1 MKRAIAAMR
10 RIFAKQAIAIL
21 CGILASA
28 LIVACTFAAT
38 ISWAKLQ
45 RSFQPDARGG
55 LGDPCGNPAVPLR
68 ARVDSQRGIGCRHA
82 LIHAGNFGPSL
93 FLS

>member
-10 RIFAKQAIAIL
+10 QNTAKQAIAIL
-21 CGILASA
+21 CGIFLSA
-28 LIVACTFAAT
+28 LIAACTFAAT

-55 LGDPCGNPAVPLR
+55 LGDSHGNPAVPLR
-68 ARVDSQRGIGCRHA
+68 ARMD
-82 LIHAGNFGPSL
+82 P
-93 FLS
+93 

>member
-28 LIVACTFAAT
+28 LIAACTFAAT
-38 ISWAKLQ
+38 ISWVMTHVEVWETSTEIRLCLCGHEWIHNAE
-45 RSFQPDARGG
+45 SDAVR
-55 LGDPCGNPAVPLR
+55 P
-68 ARVDSQRGIGCRHA
+68 
-82 LIHAGNFGPSL
+82 
-93 FLS
+93 